1 MQVSIPESKAT
12 PRTNMKRGFL
22 KGKSL
27 NTGNEPIIKVQTRI
41 TPPPA
46 PNAKTVDGFIPM
58 PCGPASTSR
67 DAPLVGTLPPDMSH
81 RIAVTLPPRE
91 LCGTERMTTT
101 LLFPGMKEAIL
112 ALPGFPAPLTHTAES
127 FEIGPIK
134 GKGLGMFA
142 TADFDTGD
150 LIICERPLYVST
162 VVQPF
167 SLRPGDPTANDA
179 IVELLS
185 RMCEYDRRMFYSLH
199 NCKGNDCPREQGI
212 IDTNAINVGALPGY
226 DGACAAIY
234 IDVSRI
240 NHSCT
245 PNVISRWD
253 LLAFTME
260 IRALTPIRKGEE
272 ITMSY
277 MDKTAPRADR
287 QKELKEKYDFICR
300 CPSCSLTGAAA
311 KESHI
316 RLATIYRSAVTPY
329 DDDELEKWIND
340 VSAPEDKITKA
351 CLFVLDMMEKEK
363 YFNEKV
369 WAVRSQRLCKAYCA
383 MEKLEEAK
391 KCAIQA
397 AKIWKAL
404 AGNDGGWLAVAE
416 APQKTKYW
424 GLRTKKIREAE
435 RANAQE
441 A

>member
-1 MQVSIPESKAT
+1 
-12 PRTNMKRGFL
+12 
-22 KGKSL
+22 
-27 NTGNEPIIKVQTRI
+27 
-41 TPPPA
+41 
-46 PNAKTVDGFIPM
+46 
-58 PCGPASTSR
+58 
-67 DAPLVGTLPPDMSH
+67 MSH
-81 RIAVTLPPRE
+81 RALVTLPPI
-91 LCGTERMTTT
+91 LTERVTNT
-101 LLFPGMKEAIL
+101 LLFVGMKEAIL
-112 ALPGFPAPLTHTAES
+112 ALPGFPAPLTYTARSYELRS
-127 FEIGPIK
+127 IK
-134 GKGLGMFA
+134 DKGLCLFA

-150 LIICERPLYVST
+150 LIICERPLFVST
-162 VVQPF
+162 VVHPF
-167 SLRPGDPTANDA
+167 SLRPGDPSANDA

-185 RMCEYDRRMFYSLH
+185 RMCEYDRLMFYVLH
-199 NCKGNDCPREQGI
+199 NCKGNDRPREQGI
-212 IDTNAINVGALPGY
+212 IDTNAINIGALPGY
-226 DGACAAIY
+226 DGACGA
-234 IDVSRI
+234 VCMESSRI

-277 MDKTAPRADR
+277 LELDEAAPRATR
-287 QKELKEKYDFICR
+287 RRELKEKYNFFCT
-300 CPSCSLTGAAA
+300 CPSCSLTGAAGKA
-311 KESHI
+311 SNV
-316 RLATIYRSAVTPY
+316 RRATIQRLQETSY

-340 VSAPEDKITKA
+340 ASAPEDKITKA

-391 KCAIQA
+391 KSAIQA

-424 GLRTKKIREAE
+424 GLRTKKIREAK
-435 RANAQE
+435 RAKAQE